1 MKERRG
7 PLRDPPRPKGRPR
20 GSLSRRGVAL
30 REGLGELGRRGTEG
44 RRGGP
49 CRGPPRDSGQ
59 ICWYENERKG
69 RREGRE
75 RNSSSIGRSPDGWSL
90 LSLSSLSLSRGAP
103 LGPGKVAVRGRV
115 ALWRCG
121 ASPPSQGEQGGVRSV
136 GRGMRGP
143 APPPWTPGN
152 YQTCQ
157 GCGQSGGRRAFCGA
171 CEKPF
176 CKRCRVDGTKGH
188 PPRTARLWKRRR
200 DEARDEE
207 MQVMQ
212 MELAGQAAGEALAR
226 ETAGRVME
234 RWRDPLSLERWRA
247 TRAGPVPGEALAG
260 RKNPEAREARARRA
274 EEQAAVRPSR
284 ATRTGAYATR
294 GTGPR
299 RPGSPRMPGR
309 GERGP
314 SWSPTGAHGP
324 SRTSASGTH
333 RSRRSPKPR
342 RPFSRS
348 GSRPGE
354 RSRSRRRRPPSTWDP
369 RQEGRSRS
377 RPRGGASRS
386 ASSRRGNPLERV
398 VAGNLWRG
406 YPWSAGLPAA
416 PPQEEEAGRGPSAWP
431 VLVGYGQGV
440 PPSRE
445 RSSLQR
451 ECREALESAGVPPRP
466 HPGGGGPYSSWME
479 APTATELERRYR
491 EVLASSSTRL
501 PSAGVGLPRRRTE
514 PARAPRSRSPRSR
527 RRGRS
532 GSRSRSHRR

>member
-1 MKERRG
+1 
-7 PLRDPPRPKGRPR
+7 
-20 GSLSRRGVAL
+20 
-30 REGLGELGRRGTEG
+30 
-44 RRGGP
+44 
-49 CRGPPRDSGQ
+49 
-59 ICWYENERKG
+59 
-69 RREGRE
+69 
-75 RNSSSIGRSPDGWSL
+75 
-90 LSLSSLSLSRGAP
+90 
-103 LGPGKVAVRGRV
+103 
-115 ALWRCG
+115 
-121 ASPPSQGEQGGVRSV
+121 
-136 GRGMRGP
+136 
-143 APPPWTPGN
+143 
-152 YQTCQ
+152 
-157 GCGQSGGRRAFCGA
+157 
-171 CEKPF
+171 
-176 CKRCRVDGTKGH
+176 
-188 PPRTARLWKRRR
+188 
-200 DEARDEE
+200 
-207 MQVMQ
+207 MQ

-226 ETAGRVME
+226 ETASRVME
-234 RWRDPLSLERWRA
+234 RWRDPLSLERRRS

-274 EEQAAVRPSR
+274 EERAVVRPSR
-284 ATRTGAYATR
+284 ATRTGAYETR

-354 RSRSRRRRPPSTWDP
+354 RSRSRRRRPPSTWSLQ
-369 RQEGRSRS
+369 QEGRSRS
-377 RPRGGASRS
+377 GPRGGASRS

-416 PPQEEEAGRGPSAWP
+416 PPQEEEEGRGPSAWP

-451 ECREALESAGVPPRP
+451 ECREALESAGVPMRP
-466 HPGGGGPYSSWME
+466 HPGGGGPSSSWME
-479 APTATELERRYR
+479 APTATELERRNQGGS
-491 EVLASSSTRL
+491 ASSSIRL
-501 PSAGVGLPRRRTE
+501 PNAAAGPPRPR
-514 PARAPRSRSPRSR
+514 RSRSRRSR
-527 RRGRS
+527 RGRGYSTRR
-532 GSRSRSHRR
+532 SRSRSSRR